1 MYLKL
6 AHTNMWLYAV
16 ILTLIKDTYK
26 TAKHF
31 PAYEQFALCTQMR
44 RSATSILLNFSEGSS
59 KASAADRARYYEMA
73 RASLVELDSILEI
86 ALLLGYITKE
96 NAELEQTILT
106 CFKGLSSLISTT
118 KHQKS

>member
-6 AHTNMWLYAV
+6 AHTRMWLYAD
-16 ILTLIKDTYK
+16 ILSLIKVTYS

-31 PAYEQFALCTQMR
+31 PAYEQYALCTQMR
-44 RSATSILLNFSEGSS
+44 RSATSILLNYSEGSS
-59 KASAADRARYYEMA
+59 KASAAYRARYYEMS

-86 ALLLGYITKE
+86 AFLLGYVSRE
-96 NAELEQTILT
+96 NPELEQTILS
-106 CFKGLSSLISTT
+106 CFKGLSRLISST